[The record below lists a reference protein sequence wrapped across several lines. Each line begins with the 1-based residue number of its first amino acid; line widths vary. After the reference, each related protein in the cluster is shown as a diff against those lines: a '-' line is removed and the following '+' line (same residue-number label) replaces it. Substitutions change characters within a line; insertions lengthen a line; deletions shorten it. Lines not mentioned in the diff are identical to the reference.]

1 MKLTSLYESNS
12 DLSLEEA
19 VRIFHDECKPFQKE
33 IGFDGTFD
41 FKTLKRGMKNKPK
54 LFIGNVR
61 PDRRPSDTPLPIHE
75 FMDNWFYKKFGV
87 KFRSNAMFATKS
99 QGSAQTYG
107 DVYIVFP
114 IGEFKYC
121 YSSTIDDLYSTIANK
136 IESKLSSH
144 YAPLTK
150 EKFNDFLSDDDNLK
164 FALDI
169 VEKILT
175 ESKYVDND
183 LKYVSYYPEIMI
195 NCKSYLAIK
204 SDLYDD
210 FTKLYQET
218 YK

>member
-1 MKLTSLYESNS
+1 MKLISLYESNS

-19 VRIFHDECKPFQKE
+19 VKIFHDECKPFQKE

-41 FKTLKRGMKNKPK
+41 FKTLKRGMKNKPD
-54 LFIGNVR
+54 LFIANVR
-61 PDRRPSDTPLPIHE
+61 PDRKPTDTPLPIHE

-99 QGSAQTYG
+99 TGSSQIYG
-107 DVYIVFP
+107 TVYVVFP

-121 YSSTIDDLYSTIANK
+121 YSTVVSDLYVDITSK

-144 YAPLTK
+144 YAPLSK
-150 EKFNDFLSDDDNLK
+150 EKFNDFLSDEDNVK
-164 FALDI
+164 FSLDI
-169 VEKILT
+169 VEKLL
-175 ESKYVDND
+175 SDLNYVNNN
-183 LKYVSYYPEIMI
+183 LKNVTNYPEIMI

-204 SDLYDD
+204 ESEYEKFID
-210 FTKLYQET
+210 LYQET

>member
-1 MKLTSLYESNS
+1 MKLISLYESNS

-19 VRIFHDECKPFQKE
+19 VKIFHDECKPFQKE
-33 IGFDGTFD
+33 IGFNGIFD
-41 FKTLKRGMKNKPK
+41 FKPLKRGMKNKSNI
-54 LFIGNVR
+54 LIGNVR
-61 PDRRPSDTPLPIHE
+61 PDRKPTDTPLPIHQ

-99 QGSAQTYG
+99 QSAQTYG

-121 YSSTIDDLYSTIANK
+121 YSTVVSDLYVDITSK

-144 YAPLTK
+144 YAPLSK
-150 EKFNDFLSDDDNLK
+150 EKFNDFLSDEDNVK
-164 FALDI
+164 FSLDI
-169 VEKILT
+169 VEKLL
-175 ESKYVDND
+175 SDSNFVNDN
-183 LKYVSYYPEIMI
+183 LKNVTNYPEIMI

-204 SDLYDD
+204 ESEYKKFIDLY
-210 FTKLYQET
+210 LET

>member
-19 VRIFHDECKPFQKE
+19 VKIFHDECKPFQKE

-41 FKTLKRGMKNKPK
+41 FETLKRGMKNKPK

-87 KFRSNAMFATKS
+87 KFRSNAMFVTKS
-99 QGSAQTYG
+99 RGSAQIYG

-121 YSSTIDDLYSTIANK
+121 YSSTIDDLYATIANK
-136 IESKLSSH
+136 IESKLSSY

-210 FTKLYQET
+210 FIKLYQET

>member
-1 MKLTSLYESNS
+1 MKLTTLYESSS

-19 VRIFHDECKPFQKE
+19 VKIFHDECKPFQKE

-61 PDRRPSDTPLPIHE
+61 PDRKPTDTPLPIHE

-99 QGSAQTYG
+99 QSARLYG

-121 YSSTIDDLYSTIANK
+121 YSSTIDDLYATIANK

-164 FALDI
+164 FAIDI
-169 VEKILT
+169 VEKILSD
-175 ESKYVDND
+175 SKYIDSD
-183 LKYVSYYPEIMI
+183 LKYVSYNPEIMI

-210 FTKLYQET
+210 FTKLYQKT

>member
-1 MKLTSLYESNS
+1 MKLTTLYESNS

-19 VRIFHDECKPFQKE
+19 VKIFHNECKPFQKE

-41 FKTLKRGMKNKPK
+41 FKTLKRGMKNKPS
-54 LFIGNVR
+54 LLIGNVR
-61 PDRRPSDTPLPIHE
+61 PDRKPTDTPLPIHE

-87 KFRSNAMFATKS
+87 RFRSNAMFATKS
-99 QGSAQTYG
+99 QGRAQIYG

-121 YSSTIDDLYSTIANK
+121 YSSTIDDLYATIANK

-169 VEKILT
+169 VEKILSD
-175 ESKYVDND
+175 SKYIDSD
-183 LKYVSYYPEIMI
+183 LEKVSYFPEIMI

>member
-19 VRIFHDECKPFQKE
+19 VKIFHDECKPFQKE
-33 IGFDGTFD
+33 IGFNGIFD
-41 FKTLKRGMKNKPK
+41 FKPLKRGMKNKPSI
-54 LFIGNVR
+54 LIDNVR
-61 PDRRPSDTPLPIHE
+61 SDRRPMSTPLPIHE

-87 KFRSNAMFATKS
+87 KFRSNAMFVTKS
-99 QGSAQTYG
+99 QSARLYG

-121 YSSTIDDLYSTIANK
+121 YSSTIDDLYATIANK

-183 LKYVSYYPEIMI
+183 LKYVSYNPEIMI

-210 FTKLYQET
+210 FIKLYQET

>member
-19 VRIFHDECKPFQKE
+19 VKIFHDECKPFQKE

-41 FKTLKRGMKNKPK
+41 FKPLKRGMKNKPK

-61 PDRRPSDTPLPIHE
+61 PDRRPTDTPLPIHE

-87 KFRSNAMFATKS
+87 KFRSNAMFVTKS
-99 QGSAQTYG
+99 QGSARLYG

-121 YSSTIDDLYSTIANK
+121 YSSTIDDLYATIANK

-164 FALDI
+164 FAIDI
-169 VEKILT
+169 VEKILSD
-175 ESKYVDND
+175 SKYIDSD
-183 LKYVSYYPEIMI
+183 LEKVSYNPEIMI

-210 FTKLYQET
+210 FTKLYQKT

>member
-1 MKLTSLYESNS
+1 MKLISLYESSS
-12 DLSLEEA
+12 DLSLNDA
-19 VRIFHDECKPFQKE
+19 VKIFHDDCIPFQKE
-33 IGFDGTFD
+33 IGFNGEFD
-41 FKTLKRGMKNKPK
+41 FKTLKRGMKNKPG

-61 PDRRPSDTPLPIHE
+61 SDRKPTDTPLPIHE
-75 FMDNWFYKKFGV
+75 FMDNWFYEKFGV

-99 QGSAQTYG
+99 KGGSQIYG
-107 DVYIVFP
+107 TVYVVFP

-121 YSSTIDDLYSTIANK
+121 YSTAVSDLYADITSK

-164 FALDI
+164 FAIDI
-169 VEKILT
+169 VEKILS
-175 ESKYVDND
+175 ESKYIDSD
-183 LKYVSYYPEIMI
+183 LEKVSYNPEIMI

-204 SDLYDD
+204 ESEYEK
-210 FTKLYQET
+210 FINLYQET

>member
-1 MKLTSLYESNS
+1 MKLISLYESSSNI
-12 DLSLEEA
+12 SLNDA
-19 VRIFHDECKPFQKE
+19 VRIFHDDCIPFQKE
-33 IGFDGTFD
+33 IGFNGEFD
-41 FKTLKRGMKNKPK
+41 FKTLKRGMKNKSD

-61 PDRRPSDTPLPIHE
+61 PDRKPMSTPLPIHE
-75 FMDNWFYKKFGV
+75 FMDNWFYEKFGV
-87 KFRSNAMFATKS
+87 RFRSNAMFVTKS
-99 QGSAQTYG
+99 QGSARLYG
-107 DVYIVFP
+107 NVYIVFP

-121 YSSTIDDLYSTIANK
+121 YSSTIDDLYATIANE

-150 EKFNDFLSDDDNLK
+150 EKFNDFLSDEDNLE
-164 FALDI
+164 FAIDI

-183 LKYVSYYPEIMI
+183 LKYVSYTPEIMI
-195 NCKSYLAIK
+195 NCKTYLAIK

-210 FTKLYQET
+210 FIKLYQET

>member
-33 IGFDGTFD
+33 IGFDGIFD
-41 FKTLKRGMKNKPK
+41 FETLKRGMKNKPK

-61 PDRRPSDTPLPIHE
+61 LDRKPTDTPLPIHE

-87 KFRSNAMFATKS
+87 KFRSNAMFVTKS
-99 QGSAQTYG
+99 RGSAQIYG

-121 YSSTIDDLYSTIANK
+121 YSSTIDDLYATIANK

-150 EKFNDFLSDDDNLK
+150 EKFNDFLYGSSVK
-164 FALDI
+164 PH
-169 VEKILT
+169 
-175 ESKYVDND
+175 D
-183 LKYVSYYPEIMI
+183 L
-195 NCKSYLAIK
+195 
-204 SDLYDD
+204 
-210 FTKLYQET
+210 
-218 YK
+218 

>member
-33 IGFDGTFD
+33 IGFDGIFD

-99 QGSAQTYG
+99 QSARLYG

-121 YSSTIDDLYSTIANK
+121 YSSTIDDLYATIANK

-164 FALDI
+164 FAIDI

-175 ESKYVDND
+175 DSKYIDSD
-183 LKYVSYYPEIMI
+183 LEKVSYFPEIMI

-204 SDLYDD
+204 SNLYDD
-210 FTKLYQET
+210 FIKLYQET

>member
-1 MKLTSLYESNS
+1 MKLISLYESSS
-12 DLSLEEA
+12 DLSLEDA
-19 VRIFHDECKPFQKE
+19 VKIFHDECKPFQKE
-33 IGFDGTFD
+33 IGFDGIFD
-41 FKTLKRGMKNKPK
+41 FKPLKRGMKNKSNI
-54 LFIGNVR
+54 LIGNVR
-61 PDRRPSDTPLPIHE
+61 PDRRPMSTPLPIHE
-75 FMDNWFYKKFGV
+75 FMDNWFYEKFGIR
-87 KFRSNAMFATKS
+87 FRSNAMFVTKS
-99 QGSAQTYG
+99 QGSARLYG
-107 DVYIVFP
+107 NVYIVFP

-121 YSSTIDDLYSTIANK
+121 YSSTIDDLYATIANK

-169 VEKILT
+169 VEKILSD
-175 ESKYVDND
+175 SKYIDSD
-183 LKYVSYYPEIMI
+183 LEKVSNFPEIMI
-195 NCKSYLAIK
+195 NCKTYLAIK

>member
-19 VRIFHDECKPFQKE
+19 VKIFHDECKPFQKE

-41 FKTLKRGMKNKPK
+41 FKPLKRGMKNKPS
-54 LFIGNVR
+54 LLIGNVR
-61 PDRRPSDTPLPIHE
+61 PDRKPTDTPLPIHE
-75 FMDNWFYKKFGV
+75 FMDNWFYEKFGV

-99 QGSAQTYG
+99 QSAQIYG

-121 YSSTIDDLYSTIANK
+121 YSSTIDDLYATIANK

-150 EKFNDFLSDDDNLK
+150 EKFNDFLSDEDNLK

-169 VEKILT
+169 VEKILSD
-175 ESKYVDND
+175 SKYIDSD
-183 LKYVSYYPEIMI
+183 LEKVSNFPEIMI

-210 FTKLYQET
+210 FTKLYQKT